1 MDLMRFI
8 TAILKGG
15 MYVRASNEGRWAN
28 DVFSYVKRWSERLK
42 AGALDEKKRAR
53 GANSAFSAMVKKEL
67 ADYLTSWRM
76 IILIAL
82 ILLTC
87 FGSLYTAMTTI
98 RDALDS
104 SEEAKEIAKGAYL
117 FLKLFTVSDGTLP
130 SFLTFVSFLGPLL
143 GIALGFDA
151 INSERSRG
159 TLSRLMAQ
167 PIPRDYVIN
176 GKFVAALLLNAVL
189 FFSLGLL
196 VTALGILILGIP
208 PTFEEFARIICFLLL
223 CLVYIAFWLN
233 LGILF
238 SVVFRQAATS
248 ALSSMAVWLFFNLFY
263 SMIVEVFAKPFLQSD
278 AITSVEQAVGR
289 QELVLGLMR
298 LSPSYLFN
306 ESTTAL
312 LSPDVR
318 TLGIVTVEQTAGAVA
333 APLPFSQS
341 LLLIWPQATALIA
354 ATLICFAIAYWLF
367 MRQEIR
373 ASG

>member
-1 MDLMRFI
+1 MKASKAQQWAKDIWQGARRWMERAEGKAASE
-8 TAILKGG
+8 TKET
-15 MYVRASNEGRWAN
+15 VRASSA
-28 DVFSYVKRWSERLK
+28 F
-42 AGALDEKKRAR
+42 GAL
-53 GANSAFSAMVKKEL
+53 VKKEL
-67 ADYLTSWRM
+67 ADYLTSWRI
-76 IILIAL
+76 IILVAI

-98 RDALDS
+98 REALDS
-104 SEEAKEIAKGAYL
+104 SEEAKEVAKGSYL

-130 SFLTFVSFLGPLL
+130 SFITFVSFLGPLL

-176 GKFVAALLLNAVL
+176 GKFVAALLLNAAL
-189 FFSLGLL
+189 FLSLGLL
-196 VTALGILILGIP
+196 VTALGILVLGIP
-208 PTFEEFARIICFLLL
+208 PTAEEFARMVCFLLL

-248 ALSSMAVWLFFNLFY
+248 ALSSLAVWLFFHLFY
-263 SMIVEVFAKPFLQSD
+263 SMIVEVFAKSFLPSSS
-278 AITSVEQAVGR
+278 ITSVEQAVGR
-289 QELVLGLMR
+289 QEWVIGLMR
-298 LSPSYLFN
+298 LSPSYLFS
-306 ESTTAL
+306 ESTAAL

-318 TLGIVTVEQTAGAVA
+318 TLGIVTVEQTAGAIA
-333 APLPFSQS
+333 GPLPFSQS
-341 LLLIWPQATALIA
+341 LLLIWPQATALVA
-354 ATLICFAIAYWLF
+354 ATLICFAAAYLLF